1 MFTNVVLEVP
11 VYVIFGQAQTETKE
25 EKFTFSFRTL
35 LFIPVLILIG
45 FLTSLLSRQY
55 RLLISA
61 PLQIIFLYTVLP
73 IGIVYS
79 NQKMKR
85 SIVRKVSQLFEKHTL
100 PSPSFFRSNKVYPK
114 NLK

>member
-11 VYVIFGQAQTETKE
+11 VYVIFGQAQTEAKE

-35 LFIPVLILIG
+35 LFIPVLILVG